1 MTWGEGLA
9 EVRAG
14 RAALTPA
21 VVAHGCA
28 TKRSIFK
35 YQDTCQHGNELDPF
49 GIFFGMVW
57 GGASALRTSLTP
69 SLLATSSPRRL
80 TFHSNG
86 TLTEPGGKPILLR
99 GFTFDYKRGPHGGHS
114 QTEVTDEDRR
124 VSSLLPNTSFA
135 RLVMVH
141 WHDEPT
147 RQHGDC
153 ASDDHTLGFLNQPC
167 LDQFDRV
174 INWAAEG
181 MWVTISARASLA
193 AGDGGHGRTI
203 FNNATLRKQMV
214 SMWGFLARRYAG
226 RDNIAGFEVMSEPRV
241 DDASAIHAFHLSACD
256 AVWGGDP
263 AAGCFVGP
271 GKFYDRTHLSS
282 AYLIADPRVV
292 YAANMFD
299 YVEGTNGGEVRA
311 TLLRKLGMISNF
323 STTFSVP
330 VWIDQWGV
338 KDDSPGGVVAHA
350 TYLREI
356 LQIFGET
363 RFHWSCEHAH
373 ASPTPPIVFRPLPMP
388 QAP

>member
-1 MTWGEGLA
+1 
-9 EVRAG
+9 
-14 RAALTPA
+14 
-21 VVAHGCA
+21 
-28 TKRSIFK
+28 
-35 YQDTCQHGNELDPF
+35 
-49 GIFFGMVW
+49 
-57 GGASALRTSLTP
+57 
-69 SLLATSSPRRL
+69 
-80 TFHSNG
+80 
-86 TLTEPGGKPILLR
+86 
-99 GFTFDYKRGPHGGHS
+99 
-114 QTEVTDEDRR
+114 
-124 VSSLLPNTSFA
+124 
-135 RLVMVH
+135 MVH

-174 INWAAEG
+174 INWAAKS
-181 MWVTISARASLA
+181 MWVTITARASLA
-193 AGDGGHGRTI
+193 AGDGGKGRTVW
-203 FNNATLRKQMV
+203 NNATLRKQMV

-226 RDNIAGFEVMSEPRV
+226 HDNIAGFEVMSEPRTG
-241 DDASAIHAFHLSACD
+241 DEPAIHAFHLSACD
-256 AVWGGDP
+256 AVWKGDS

-299 YVEGTNGGEVRA
+299 YVEGTDGGEVRA
-311 TLLRKLGMISNF
+311 ALLRKLGMISNF

-338 KDDSPGGVVAHA
+338 RDNSPGGAVAHA

-373 ASPTPPIVFRPLPMP
+373 APLPIPLAVCAACMRRP
-388 QAP
+388 HPIPKTL